1 MLGDL
6 NTNMRF
12 TAKSVDDDNPE
23 LSMVARCG
31 YGDIAILWKKEMDD
45 KNQILNEGNNRVQ
58 VIQIDTECRPV
69 CLINIYIQSCR

>member
-1 MLGDL
+1 
-6 NTNMRF
+6 MRF

-31 YGDIAILWKKEMDD
+31 YGGIAILWKKEMDD

-58 VIQIDTECRPV
+58 VIQIDHT
-69 CLINIYIQSCR
+69 